1 MAMIVPFVGA
11 AIGGAVGG
19 TFLGVAAASWGYMIG
34 SLVATMLQP
43 GQKVQGPRLGDLQVT
58 GSAYG
63 APIPHVIG
71 RTRIGGQVV
80 WASQKREIPMVTESG
95 KGGGGVTSTNYTYE
109 VDLLI
114 KLSSNRLEAIRKIF
128 YNNNLVWTASSESN
142 FSSINASGEFATSV
156 QFFDGDANQMPW
168 SVYEAAVGAGNAPAF
183 RGSACLGV
191 QGLQLGNSGQI
202 GVITLEVL
210 ELATEVIKTLELE
223 SVPRPVIQNVV
234 AFSDEHR
241 STMVWPRE
249 ITSGADY
256 FEYIVNGYQGE
267 TFERSSVQLSG
278 FEYTMVG
285 RSDRPIAICGGLGQI
300 IFNFLDG
307 SNTVYLTCPGAGQK
321 FCLQGNT
328 LIVVTSTN
336 TIHRYDISLSTEPVA
351 SGSLG
356 YTPRSLVIND
366 DVLYISQAAGGAPH
380 TVHVLDIEM
389 LTEVRTFLTPAGN
402 GAADLLTDD
411 AGNLMF
417 LTDAVLYRSGDLGA
431 TWGVVISPIP
441 AGYGALVSSG
451 GNISANPYFFDGQ
464 LVTSRAIESF
474 PQNVQRVVWRALD
487 AVEIPLDDAIIRLL
501 ARSGVDAADVDL
513 TALDG
518 KTISGMAIVPSAT
531 RQPLEM
537 MASVFMFEWC
547 GLKAVLR
554 GGAPAATIAWAELGA
569 AMDGDDPPEALPLKK
584 RNDVEIPAYIHVKY
598 INGENDYQDGL
609 ESSDR
614 LATDSYSVQVVE
626 VPIVLSPTQA
636 KRLANMLAA
645 DLQASMITVGP
656 VTIQRDWEKLEP
668 CDVVLF
674 TDKDGSQ
681 MRTRVSKLMSGNG
694 LITLDGPFDD
704 AGVIDATSVTD
715 TDYESSTQIVVPPQS
730 RALMVDTVPLR
741 DADATTPGAYVA
753 IDAFRLPFP
762 GASLFMGQD
771 ETSMELRGQVTAE
784 APIGRVEGVLGN
796 WTLNVE
802 DDVNAFVIDM
812 GDSPMFNVSRDDMF
826 NNNANPW
833 AIGQSGR
840 WEIGQ
845 SMDFTD
851 LGSGRW
857 LVRSHLRGR
866 RATEHNCGNHAAG
879 DYFVF
884 LNPPGMLRPAM
895 DFSELNQPRVLRS
908 VTAGRSIQSAQVSN
922 AVNTGEILK
931 PRSAVNLRSVRAS
944 DGAIT
949 ATWDR
954 RSRLSQILTTGVIPL
969 DEPSE
974 KYQMV
979 IYTSNTYATE
989 RRVIE
994 VNAAT
999 AIYTAAMQTADGVTP
1014 GAVAYAR
1021 VFQMSDRVGRGVP
1034 LTGIL

>member
-1 MAMIVPFVGA
+1 MAMIIPFVGA

-80 WASQKREIPMVTESG
+80 WASQKREIPTVTKSG

-109 VDLLI
+109 VDLFI
-114 KLSSNRLEAIRKIF
+114 KMSSNKLAGVRRIF
-128 YNNNLVWTASSESN
+128 YNNNLVWTAADDSD
-142 FSSINASGEFATSV
+142 FSSINASSEFAQAV
-156 QFFDGDANQMPW
+156 KFFSGDQNQMPW

-183 RGSACLGV
+183 RGSAMLAV

-202 GVITLEVL
+202 GVITVEVVELGGFVVKTAELSSRLTANSGPQAFSTPAYTQYSNGNNAGEFNFSKIDPSGVLLESGFVSLPANAFSFTGRTDRPVIMASANGFFYRSQMDGDNFETYSFPNIAAHYVIRRNDMVVASFSGVTRYLARYETTVSSEPIISVVTVDPVRSMVIMDDLLYVHYSASSMVAHTVDVYDLETLVVVDTITTPVANGGAEILSDDMGTLLFLEESGLWSWDGSTWTEVL
-210 ELATEVIKTLELE
+210 ET
-223 SVPRPVIQNVV
+223 PVGYG
-234 AFSDEHR
+234 S
-241 STMVWPRE
+241 
-249 ITSGADY
+249 
-256 FEYIVNGYQGE
+256 YQG
-267 TFERSSVQLSG
+267 TG
-278 FEYTMVG
+278 
-285 RSDRPIAICGGLGQI
+285 
-300 IFNFLDG
+300 DG
-307 SNTVYLTCPGAGQK
+307 
-321 FCLQGNT
+321 
-328 LIVVTSTN
+328 
-336 TIHRYDISLSTEPVA
+336 PV
-351 SGSLG
+351 
-356 YTPRSLVIND
+356 
-366 DVLYISQAAGGAPH
+366 
-380 TVHVLDIEM
+380 
-389 LTEVRTFLTPAGN
+389 
-402 GAADLLTDD
+402 
-411 AGNLMF
+411 
-417 LTDAVLYRSGDLGA
+417 
-431 TWGVVISPIP
+431 
-441 AGYGALVSSG
+441 
-451 GNISANPYFFDGQ
+451 ANPYYMDGILYTTRRSIFGGQ
-464 LVTSRAIESF
+464 AYVRTAWRAIQPE
-474 PQNVQRVVWRALD
+474 D
-487 AVEIPLDDAIIRLL
+487 IPLDEAIERLL
-501 ARSGVDAADVDL
+501 ERCGVSAAEADL
-513 TALDG
+513 TALAG
-518 KTISGMAIVPSAT
+518 KKITGMSIVPSAT

-554 GGAPAATIAWAELGA
+554 GGAPAASISWNELGA
-569 AMDGDDPPEALPLKK
+569 AMDGDDAPDALPLKK

-704 AGVIDATSVTD
+704 AGVIDATSATD
-715 TDYESSTQIVVPPQS
+715 TDYTSTTTIIVPPQS

-741 DADATTPGAYVA
+741 DADASTPGAYVA

-771 ETSMELRGQVTAE
+771 ETSMELRGQVTE
-784 APIGRVEGVLGN
+784 ESPIGQVEGVLGD
-796 WTLNVE
+796 WALNVE
-802 DDVNAFVIDM
+802 DDVNAFVINM
-812 GDSPMFNVSRDDMF
+812 GDSPMFNVTRDDMF

-833 AIGQSGR
+833 AIGQPGR

-851 LGSGRW
+851 LGGGRW

-866 RATEHNCGNHAAG
+866 KATEHNCGNHQAG

-908 VTAGRSIQSAQVSN
+908 VTAGRSIQSAQISN

-931 PRSAVNLRSVRAS
+931 PRSPVNLRSVRAS

-954 RSRLSQILTTGVIPL
+954 RSRLSQILSTGVIPL
-969 DEPSE
+969 DEPTLKFE
-974 KYQMV
+974 MV

-999 AIYTAAMQTADGVTP
+999 AIYTAAMQTSDGVTP